1 MEAELE
7 CMCLSDH
14 GGDQKMRK
22 RVTISLDEKL
32 VWMLRNKQTEMMM
45 DTNKQVS
52 ISAVVDKLLSKA
64 LKVDEMISKELDS
77 TFVRP
82 NGMHFQ

>member
-1 MEAELE
+1 
-7 CMCLSDH
+7 MCLSDH
-14 GGDQKMRK
+14 GRDQKMRK

-32 VWMLRNKQTEMMM
+32 VWMLRSKQTEMMM
-45 DTNKQVS
+45 DTNKPVS
-52 ISAVVDKLLSKA
+52 ISAVVDMLLSKA

-77 TFVRP
+77 SFVRP

>member
-1 MEAELE
+1 M
-7 CMCLSDH
+7 
-14 GGDQKMRK
+14 KK

-32 VWMLRNKQTEMMM
+32 IWMLRSKQTEMMM

-52 ISAVVDKLLSKA
+52 ISAVIDKLLYKA
-64 LKVDEMISKELDS
+64 LKGSEMLSKELDS

-82 NGMHFQ
+82 NGIHLQVDKI

>member
-1 MEAELE
+1 
-7 CMCLSDH
+7 
-14 GGDQKMRK
+14 MRK

-32 VWMLRNKQTEMMM
+32 VWMLRNKQTEMML
-45 DTNKQVS
+45 DTNKPVS

-77 TFVRP
+77 SFVRP